1 MYTYFVSFN
10 AIVDGNHHM
19 SNVAINMSEEITSM
33 SQVRSMEKHILDDS
47 EYDYDSAVIN
57 NWILLDKT

>member
-1 MYTYFVSFN
+1 
-10 AIVDGNHHM
+10 
-19 SNVAINMSEEITSM
+19 MSEEITSM